1 MLGYSNEHTAAE
13 NASNAAPVPA
23 FNIVHRPLT
32 PEQRRQHILTV
43 AQRLCEAEIEG
54 KPWDVRLYA
63 DRLVEAAME
72 VRAGAA

>member
-1 MLGYSNEHTAAE
+1 MYDPQAPAFINGA
-13 NASNAAPVPA
+13 NAAPVPA

-72 VRAGAA
+72 VRAGVA